1 MKKFILLTLVTATA
15 LSPMSV
21 SAAEVVPVSV
31 RASANVDANAGFQRE
46 ERRAERR
53 PKGKPNVAKAMMV
66 AKYALNVARNDK
78 LSATKTTTAVR
89 LRWSVAKLI
98 RTTSSVLNASKT
110 AQNVDRK

>member
-1 MKKFILLTLVTATA
+1 MLMRMLV
-15 LSPMSV
+15 S
-21 SAAEVVPVSV
+21 SAKSDEL
-31 RASANVDANAGFQRE
+31 NAV
-46 ERRAERR
+46 